1 VADLTAALEI
11 ARRGAGSEEAATNIA
26 NLLAK
31 INSPTVT
38 RAFAKNF
45 GVDLPA
51 ALKAA
56 YAQGKTPM
64 EALAAIT
71 QKATG
76 GDLSKLGLVV
86 EDIGPAHADPQHGR
100 LSQDQGRS
108 GQERRH
114 GRGRLRPARGA
125 RCLRRMARLHR
136 HDERPCHHAGRHPAP
151 VSRSSSADEHRRLGG
166 RALGAGQPE
175 LAQG

>member
-11 ARRGAGSEEAATNIA
+11 ARRGAGTSEEAATNIA

-64 EALAAIT
+64 EAWPQSPKRPPAAT
-71 QKATG
+71 C
-76 GDLSKLGLVV
+76 
-86 EDIGPAHADPQHGR
+86 
-100 LSQDQGRS
+100 RS
-108 GQERRH
+108 WASWSRTC
-114 GRGRLRPARGA
+114 RPS
-125 RCLRRMARLHR
+125 
-136 HDERPCHHAGRHPAP
+136 RPCAP
-151 VSRSSSADEHRRLGG
+151 
-166 RALGAGQPE
+166 
-175 LAQG
+175 

>member
-11 ARRGAGSEEAATNIA
+11 ARRGAGTSEEAATNIA

-56 YAQGKTPM
+56 YARARPRWRPWPRSRKGHRRRLV
-64 EALAAIT
+64 EAGPRGRGHA
-71 QKATG
+71 G
-76 GDLSKLGLVV
+76 PV
-86 EDIGPAHADPQHGR
+86 GPAHPDPQHGR
-100 LSQDQGRS
+100 LSQDQDRS

-114 GRGRLRPARGA
+114 GRGRVRQREALDASVAWEGFKGSVSALAITLGATLLPA
-125 RCLRRMARLHR
+125 
-136 HDERPCHHAGRHPAP
+136 
-151 VSRSSSADEHRRLGG
+151 SRSSSRR
-166 RALGAGQPE
+166 
-175 LAQG
+175 

>member
-11 ARRGAGSEEAATNIA
+11 ARRGAGTSEEAATNVA

-56 YAQGKTPM
+56 YAPGQDPDGG
-64 EALAAIT
+64 LAAIT
-71 QKATG
+71 QRPPAATC
-76 GDLSKLGLVV
+76 
-86 EDIGPAHADPQHGR
+86 
-100 LSQDQGRS
+100 RS
-108 GQERRH
+108 WAWWSRTC
-114 GRGRLRPARGA
+114 RPS
-125 RCLRRMARLHR
+125 
-136 HDERPCHHAGRHPAP
+136 RPCAP
-151 VSRSSSADEHRRLGG
+151 
-166 RALGAGQPE
+166 
-175 LAQG
+175 